1 MSILKHEP
9 PRAVQSM
16 EELLAI
22 AYSMEQEAAS
32 RYSQIAARLRI
43 AGNPS
48 LAEVFERLAA
58 DERLHLEGVVQWSD
72 KQKGRPPD
80 QAHLRWEIPETF
92 DDEGAASTDPR
103 LLTAYRSLSMAV
115 RNEERAFAFWTY
127 VVAHAKQPEVRN
139 AAEAMAAE
147 ELEHVATLRRERR
160 RAYHAERE
168 SAASQPIPAG
178 DVAGLERHLADRLDE
193 LAKTAQSHDA
203 ARMRRFATKARVTA
217 EELRREPLVST
228 HHRGRSGV
236 VPDGAVALAGL
247 LVDRY
252 LEAAENLPDEKS
264 VARAQALAARA
275 INRLA
280 WLRNDLPEIGRG
292 G

>member
-16 EELLAI
+16 EELFAI

-58 DERLHLEGVVQWSD
+58 DERLHLEGVVKWSD

-115 RNEERAFAFWTY
+115 RNEQRAFAFWTY
-127 VVAHAKQPEVRN
+127 VVAHAKQPEVRR

-168 SAASQPIPAG
+168 SAEPIAG
-178 DVAGLERHLADRLDE
+178 GDAAGLERHLADRLEE
-193 LAKTAQSHDA
+193 LANTAQPHDA
-203 ARMRRFATKARVTA
+203 ARMRRFATEARVTA
-217 EELRREPLVST
+217 EELRRQPLVST
-228 HHRGRSGV
+228 HRRGRSGV
-236 VPDGAVALAGL
+236 VPDETLALSAL

-252 LEAAENLPDEKS
+252 LEAAENLHDEKS
-264 VARAQALAARA
+264 VARAQALAGCA

-280 WLRNDLPEIGRG
+280 WLRADLPEIGRG